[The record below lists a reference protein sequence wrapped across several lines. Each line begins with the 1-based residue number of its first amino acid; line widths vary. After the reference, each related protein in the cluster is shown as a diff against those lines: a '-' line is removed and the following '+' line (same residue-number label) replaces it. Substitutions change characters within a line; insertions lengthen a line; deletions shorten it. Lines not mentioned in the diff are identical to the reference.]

1 MGPEKSR
8 TCTTCPRCGH
18 LIFVSMKAAIVAILA
33 LSAISAA
40 VAVTVT
46 AYTDAACNTLAA
58 NPILGLTNPAIA
70 PLNTCTK
77 SYIVQGNQLYIK
89 FTACSGTAATS
100 QTYTDAAC
108 TTCVQGSTC
117 LPATDVPDKCAAT
130 SSLPGVGSF
139 KVTCSSAA
147 TATITF
153 VSVVA
158 AALAV
163 SL

>member
-1 MGPEKSR
+1 
-8 TCTTCPRCGH
+8 
-18 LIFVSMKAAIVAILA
+18 MKAAIVAILA

-77 SYIVQGNQLYIK
+77 SFIVQGNQLYIK

-100 QTYTDAAC
+100 QTYTDAGC
-108 TTCVQGSTC
+108 TTCQGGACVPSV
-117 LPATDVPDKCAAT
+117 DVPDKCAAT

-147 TATITF
+147 PATLTF